1 MMRALE
7 IICRL
12 IACIPFAVAAAGLF
26 CLWGVAW
33 IVTQLFGKRYEDDK

>member
-1 MMRALE
+1 MIRAAV
-7 IICRL
+7 IIGRL